1 MKENILNFFAYIGRK
16 LNAINIC
23 IDKNKIAERL
33 TLVEKKL
40 KALESYSYDDGK

>member
-1 MKENILNFFAYIGRK
+1 MKEKLLGFFTYIGRK

-33 TLVEKKL
+33 TVVEKKL
-40 KALESYSYDDGK
+40 EALESYSYDDGK